1 MKNVLNLS
9 RIGIFC
15 LSLGLVFMA
24 STAVAGPK
32 WEISE
37 DSWMQLSFL
46 GQVHYSF
53 LDKAPDEDDFY
64 LRRGRIILA
73 GQIQDGV
80 KFFVETDN
88 DNAGKSGAPEASTD
102 IQDAWMDFRL
112 GRLGDSEH
120 WVQAGLI
127 LLPFSFENRSSA
139 ASLLGI
145 DYNGEVLKFVNDF
158 VWRDNGVEFHGNL
171 GEKFAY
177 RLGAFDGYESGEK
190 NPQADLRFTGH
201 LAFNLI
207 GKVETGWFYTNNRLG
222 KSQYLTVGIG
232 HDSQGDATDVG
243 GVVEDS
249 EATVVDFQSCFVFED
264 TPWSLTVNGAYYDW
278 DNSDF
283 KGDTAFLEGALLYN
297 KYMVTLKYS
306 LQDQDN
312 TEEIA
317 DTTAGLHYFIK
328 GHNARVGL
336 EYRWGDSNDW
346 TLLGIQFLL

>member
-37 DSWMQLSFL
+37 DSWMLLSFL
-46 GQVHYSF
+46 WQVHYSF
-53 LDKAPDEDDFY
+53 MDKAADEDDFY

-73 GQIQDGV
+73 GQIQDGI

-88 DNAGKSGAPEASTD
+88 DNAGKYGVEASTD
-102 IQDAWMDFRL
+102 IQDAWMDVRL
-112 GRLGDSEH
+112 GRLGNSEH

-127 LLPFSFENRSSA
+127 MLPFSFENRSSA
-139 ASLLGI
+139 VSLLGI
-145 DYNGEVLKFVNDF
+145 DYNAETIKFVNHF
-158 VWRDNGVEFHGNL
+158 VWRDIGVEFHGNL

-177 RLGAFDGYESGEK
+177 RLGVFDGYEATTK
-190 NPQADLRFTGH
+190 NPEADLRFTGH

-222 KSQYLTVGIG
+222 NSEYLTVGIG
-232 HDSQGDATDVG
+232 HDSQGDATLVE
-243 GVVEDS
+243 GVVQDS
-249 EATVVDFQSCFVFED
+249 EATVFDFQSGFNLGD
-264 TPWSLTVNGAYYDW
+264 TGLSLMVNGAYYDW
-278 DNSDF
+278 DNSAF
-283 KGDTAFLEGALLYN
+283 KGDTAFLEGGLLYG
-297 KYMVTLKYS
+297 KYMGTVKYS

-312 TEEIA
+312 KREIEDA
-317 DTTAGLHYFIK
+317 TVGLHYFIK
-328 GHNARVGL
+328 RHNARVGL

-346 TLLGIQFLL
+346 TLLGVQFFL